1 MTEVREQARG
11 EARKDT
17 REEMRDRVTGGAGF
31 FAALDQ
37 SGGSTP
43 KALAQYGIAAAAY
56 ANEAEMFALM
66 HEMRVRIMTAPS
78 FTGERVIAAILFERT
93 MQGTADGTPVPALLW
108 SRGIV
113 PFLKVDEGLQPEC
126 DGVSLMKPLP
136 ALEARLAVAARLGMV
151 GTKMRSTIGR
161 ASEGGIAAVVAQ
173 QIEVA
178 VQIARQGLMPI
189 VEPEVLID
197 SPDKDAAEAL
207 LRDELLRRL
216 DALPQGVQL
225 ILKLTLP
232 SDPGRYVDLL
242 RHGRVARLLALSG
255 GYPRREACRRLA
267 ATPGM
272 IASFSRALTE
282 GLEVSMTDPEF
293 DAALERS
300 IAEIHAA
307 STTKRRADG

>member
-1 MTEVREQARG
+1 ML
-11 EARKDT
+11 
-17 REEMRDRVTGGAGF
+17 DRVVNGAGF
-31 FAALDQ
+31 VAALDQ

-56 ANEAEMFALM
+56 ADEAEMFALM

-78 FTGERVIAAILFERT
+78 FTGDRVIAAILFERT
-93 MQGTADGTPVPALLW
+93 MQGEVAPGTADGTPVPAFLW

-113 PFLKVDEGLQPEC
+113 PFLKVDEGLQPER
-126 DGVSLMKPLP
+126 DGVSLMKPLTGL
-136 ALEARLAVAARLGMV
+136 ADRLAAAARLGMF
-151 GTKMRSTIGR
+151 GTKMRSTIR
-161 ASEGGIAAVVAQ
+161 LASPGGIAAVVAQ
-173 QIEVA
+173 QFEVA
-178 VQIARQGLMPI
+178 ASIARQGLMAI

-216 DALPQGVQL
+216 DALPDDMPAGARV

-232 SDPGRYVDLL
+232 SDPGRYGDLL
-242 RHGRVARLLALSG
+242 RHDRVARLLALSG
-255 GYPRREACRRLA
+255 GYPRGEACRRLA

-282 GLEVSMTDPEF
+282 GLQVSMSNPAF

-307 STTKRRADG
+307 STTKRRAGD